1 MAYDLLI
8 RGGQIVDGTGRA
20 PVWGDVAV
28 QDGRIVAV
36 GQVDGSARRVV
47 DADGLAVAPGFIDHH
62 THMDAQIWWDP
73 LATSCPMHGVTSI
86 VHGNCGLTLH
96 PCRPGDRLTL
106 ASTLSRVEAISLAAL
121 QSAVPWNWES
131 TADYFAALAARP
143 LGVNVGSLVGH
154 CALRYYVLGEAAV
167 EREATETEV
176 EEMKALLRASLEA
189 GALGLS
195 TNQNPRHMRTD
206 GAPVPSRLASED
218 EIFHL
223 SAVVGEFPSGVVQTI
238 KTVAT
243 PEYIEWAGNL
253 SRYVGRPVLW
263 QIFVHLWAY
272 PTLWREQIAA
282 VEAQFAR
289 GAEAYGLANTVP
301 LMRRYSLKNMQQ
313 FDEFPT
319 WREVMFLPL
328 GERHRAFAD
337 PEVRRKLRWE
347 VVEDPTPSVAFHK
360 RWDLVWVQDVARE
373 EHRALKG
380 KSIAALAAEQGKD
393 VIDAFLDLA
402 LAEDLETRF
411 CHSSSNGDDAATA
424 AILRSP
430 YALVGESDA
439 GAHVQFDAGFGY
451 CTTLLGEWVRDK
463 QIMPLETAVYK
474 LTKQVADLYGLVDRG
489 TIAAGKAADLVVFD
503 PATVSALEPER
514 TNDFPGGEPR
524 MIQRAAGVHF
534 TIVNGEPIVESGAP
548 TGAQPGQV
556 LRGAGRL

>member
-8 RGGQIVDGTGRA
+8 RDGLIVDGTGRP
-20 PVWGDVAV
+20 PVAGNVAV

-36 GQVDGSARRVV
+36 GETDGSARRVI
-47 DADGLAVAPGFIDHH
+47 DADGLAVSPGFIDHH

-86 VHGNCGLTLH
+86 IHGNCGLTLH
-96 PCRPGDRLTL
+96 PCRSRDRQAL

-121 QSAVPWNWES
+121 QTAVPWEWET

-143 LGVNVGSLVGH
+143 LGINVGSLVGH

-167 EREATETEV
+167 EREATEAEV
-176 EEMKALLRASLEA
+176 EEMKAVLRASLQA
-189 GALGLS
+189 GALGFS

-218 EIFHL
+218 EIYHL
-223 SAVVGEFPSGVVQTI
+223 AGVVGEFPSGVVQTI

-243 PEYIEWAGNL
+243 PDYIEWAGNL
-253 SRYVGRPVLW
+253 ARYVGRPVLW

-272 PTLWREQIAA
+272 PTLWRDQMAA

-301 LMRRYSLKNMQQ
+301 LMRRYSLRNTQQ

-319 WREVMFLPL
+319 WREVMFLPFE
-328 GERHRAFAD
+328 ERVRAFRD

-347 VVEDPTPSVAFHK
+347 VVEDPSPSIAFHK
-360 RWDLVWVQDVARE
+360 RWDLVWVQDVALP
-373 EHRALKG
+373 EHASLKG
-380 KSIAALAAEQGKD
+380 KSVAEVAAAEGKD
-393 VIDAFLDLA
+393 VLDAFLDLA
-402 LAEDLETRF
+402 LSEDLKTRF
-411 CHSSSNGDDAATA
+411 CHSSSNGDDTATA

-451 CTTLLGEWVRDK
+451 CTTLLGEWTRDK
-463 QIMPLETAVYK
+463 GIMPLETAVYK
-474 LTKQVADLYGLVDRG
+474 LTKQVADLYGLDDRG
-489 TIAAGKAADLVVFD
+489 VLAPGKAADLVLFD
-503 PATVSALEPER
+503 PATVRALEPER
-514 TNDFPGGEPR
+514 TNDYPGGEPR
-524 MIQRAAGVHF
+524 MIQRAEGVHY
-534 TIVNGEPIVESGAP
+534 TIVNGEPIVEQGTP
-548 TGAQPGQV
+548 TGARPGQV
-556 LRGAGRL
+556 LRGSGRP